1 MASEIGL
8 RQAYSTIKSAYR
20 QKQRNPVTTAS
31 DLRLVVPMSAT
42 KTNYS
47 FPILAGDDTT
57 NNPTAILL
65 NRADAFTATEIGL
78 FVGNASSTSD
88 TTFDWYSYGNGVGA
102 GNLGATLPANFNAS
116 MRTLFNNSLINIAIN
131 NVQYLQNYSTL
142 RLRKV
147 PVTQSGL
154 GYGAFTGSVSPAGVT
169 SSVVDSFSGEQDGY
183 YPLVPTLQL
192 SGTSKIDIQLLL
204 PQSLANIPA
213 GTNVGYIMIAFRG
226 FLSLGASNLNK

>member
-31 DLRLVVPMSAT
+31 DLRLVVPMST
-42 KTNYS
+42 SKTNYS
-47 FPILAGDDTT
+47 FPVLAGDDT
-57 NNPTAILL
+57 NNLPTALLL
-65 NRADAFTATEIGL
+65 NRADAFTSTEMGL
-78 FVGNASSTSD
+78 FVGNASSSSD
-88 TTFDWYSYGNGVGA
+88 TTFDWYSYGNGTGA
-102 GNLGATLPANFNAS
+102 GNLGTTTVANYNAS
-116 MRTLFNNSLINIAIN
+116 MKTLFNNSVINIAIN

-142 RLRKV
+142 RLRKA
-147 PVTQSGL
+147 PITQAGL
-154 GYGAFTGSVSPAGVT
+154 GYGYGTGGAVVST
-169 SSVVDSFSGEQDGY
+169 TQDSFSGETDGY

-204 PQSLANIPA
+204 PQALANIPA
-213 GTNVGYIMIAFRG
+213 GGGAGVGYIMIAFRG

>member
-31 DLRLVVPMSAT
+31 DLRLVVPMSST

-47 FPILAGDDTT
+47 FPVLVGDDPQ
-57 NNPTAILL
+57 NYSFASLL

-78 FVGNASSTSD
+78 FVGASSAAGNTD
-88 TTFDWYSYGNGVGA
+88 FDWYSYGNPNPTGMSA
-102 GNLGATLPANFNAS
+102 NIATAMKN
-116 MRTLFNNSLINIAIN
+116 LFNNSSINIAIN
-131 NVQYLQNYSTL
+131 NVQYLQNFSTL
-142 RLRKV
+142 RLRRV
-147 PVTQSGL
+147 PIAQTGQTY
-154 GYGAFTGSVSPAGVT
+154 GYGWTT
-169 SSVVDSFSGEQDGY
+169 SASNVIASNTSDSFNGEQDGY

-204 PQSLANIPA
+204 PTALTAVVSGTPSL
-213 GTNVGYIMIAFRG
+213 GYIMLAVRG